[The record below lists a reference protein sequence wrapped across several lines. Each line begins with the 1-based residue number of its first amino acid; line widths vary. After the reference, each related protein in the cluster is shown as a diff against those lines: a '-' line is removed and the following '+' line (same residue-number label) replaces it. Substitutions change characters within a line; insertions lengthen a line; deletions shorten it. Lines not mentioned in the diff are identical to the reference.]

1 MGSGSGGVTM
11 ENMTNN
17 PSYTTS
23 REAITSFTTGTPRD
37 HDKEHTYEVLPCEAN
52 QEVQE
57 HTKSYS
63 FL

>member
-11 ENMTNN
+11 ENMTKN

-23 REAITSFTTGTPRD
+23 QEAITSFTTGTPRD
-37 HDKEHTYEVLPCEAN
+37 CDKEHTYEVLLCEAN

-57 HTKSYS
+57 YT
-63 FL
+63 